1 MFKGA
6 LFDLDGVIADTAA
19 FHFSAWKNLIRKY
32 FQTELPD
39 KLEEKTKGVSR
50 EDSLKIILDYLDITV
65 SADCFNELCNEKN
78 QTYIEALGVLNSE
91 NILPGILELIT
102 KLRSSGI
109 KLALASASKNGPFI
123 LEKLG
128 LSDAFDVIADPE
140 KVTKGK
146 PAPDIFLIAAAGLGL
161 SPSDCIGFEDS
172 VAGVTAINAA
182 GIYSVAIGGKELDHA
197 NIRFHT
203 TACINLPEIISN
215 WERQS
220 K

>member
-78 QTYIEALGVLNSE
+78 QAYIEALDVLNSE

-146 PAPDIFLIAAAGLGL
+146 PAPDIFLVAASGLGL

-197 NIRFHT
+197 KVRFAT
-203 TACINLPEIISN
+203 TACLNLPEIIAR
-215 WERQS
+215 WESRGE
-220 K
+220 